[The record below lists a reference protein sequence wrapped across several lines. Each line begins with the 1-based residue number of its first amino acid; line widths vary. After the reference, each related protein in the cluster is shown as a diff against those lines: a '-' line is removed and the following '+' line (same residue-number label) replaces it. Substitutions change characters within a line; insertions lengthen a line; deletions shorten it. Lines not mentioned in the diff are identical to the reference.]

1 MTYRLSLGCYEIL
14 ASSQEEWMD
23 ARLSID
29 SKATLGAFGY
39 SLA

>member
-23 ARLSID
+23 VWLSID
-29 SKATLGAFGY
+29 SNCYFGC
-39 SLA
+39 LWL